1 MSSNLKT
8 QQTFKKSLL
17 KSLIATLLASS
28 ALTASTLALAD
39 SCSCSSNYVSAVT
52 IEDNNDNHINQL
64 SLMVDS
70 VYYQLTDQNKR
81 VVQDQLYEVTPYP
94 DGRILAKRNG
104 KFGLIGAN
112 GELIF
117 DFSYDNIELLPDDLY
132 LLSKRQSTGLVK
144 ALVKGADDWL
154 YPASKSFV
162 ASTSI
167 EQLYYDEINS
177 ISYFKTIENGKFGLI
192 NDQKQT
198 LMPNRYDELELLD
211 TCPNER
217 LFISVKVGNK
227 TGLIDQNQ
235 NFIVPLATN
244 QSIENF
250 NEEEQ
255 IFRVSKMNYDAY
267 DQEPT
272 VISEKLVKG
281 KGNILIE
288 SDSPITS
295 VADTLYQYSKDN
307 KYGIIND
314 KAEVIAPAQ
323 FDYISSN
330 GYSPLVATKN
340 AKQGILQPSGST
352 QQLAVNK
359 YYDRLQE
366 AYIEDKNLAELQ
378 LSDEE
383 INAREV
389 SGMDELEVDDLQQTT
404 QAQYSFSE
412 ALYIAQNDSKFGL
425 IDSKD
430 TIRIPFLY
438 DQMSVSMGTLLV
450 KKNQNY
456 GLLTPHNE
464 TVAGVLYDQ
473 IEEIYNAEH
482 DSAYKVTQGN
492 QQGII
497 DVKGKKIL
505 PLSAYQIVDESD
517 NTVDRYVIM
526 GADGKYGLLSAD
538 ASSISIV
545 ANYEKIEQKL
555 SNKNIIAQLKGKRV
569 LLDPFGQVIPSNLSQ
584 YSEVT
589 EMYASDNLKVVDQN
603 GKQGVVSADGKLI
616 ISPLYDA
623 IDAITLAYYSEEGS
637 TYYYL
642 IEADERY
649 GLLDDKGKMI
659 IKPKYSSLNPLGYLP
674 YIVATYYDGNMEDV
688 KVGLIN
694 AKGQVVKEIKYDN
707 IYESYYDK
715 DQQIVLITV
724 ADDTVE
730 IYDKNLKLIKRMSAE
745 EYEQGS

>member
-1 MSSNLKT
+1 MFLNPIAKPAFKM
-8 QQTFKKSLL
+8 TFL
-17 KSLIATLLASS
+17 KSLMATILL
-28 ALTASTLALAD
+28 STTFTVSMAANAD
-39 SCSCSSNYVSAVT
+39 SCSCSNDEVST
-52 IEDNNDNHINQL
+52 LSIEDNNENQPNQL
-64 SLMVDS
+64 TVMTNSS
-70 VYYQLTDQNKR
+70 YYKLSDPSARTL
-81 VVQDQLYEVTPYP
+81 QDNLYDVTPYP

-104 KFGLIGAN
+104 KYGLIGAN

-117 DFSYDNIELLPDDLY
+117 AFNYDGIEVLPAELY
-132 LLSKRQSTGLVK
+132 LLSKQQGSGYSS
-144 ALVKGADDWL
+144 ALVRGANDWL
-154 YPASKSFV
+154 YPASGKFV
-162 ASTSI
+162 DKTKV
-167 EQLYYDEINS
+167 EQLYYDETNS
-177 ISYFKTIENGKFGLI
+177 VGYYKTTENGKSGLI

-198 LMPNRYDELELLD
+198 LIPNRYDELELLD

-323 FDYISSN
+323 FDHISSN

-674 YIVATYYDGNMEDV
+674 YIVATYYDSSMEDV
-688 KVGLIN
+688 KDGLIN

-707 IYESYYDK
+707 IYESYYNE
-715 DQQIVLITV
+715 DQQIVLIMV

-745 EYEQGS
+745 EYEQSS